1 MIICFIVYVA
11 LFVSKLW
18 CRNRKIFWILLLTNS
33 IAMVLF
39 VMEFLGKDSLG
50 VLMRNSY
57 GEGSRTEVYEASVEG
72 ELEDETF
79 EVEIGERQ
87 YTSEEI
93 EEIFEQVMK
102 ELDTE
107 ILGENKSRDRVE
119 KDLCLPE
126 ELEGYPIKIHW
137 ELDSYDVLNV
147 EGKIIEDKTSEEG
160 TLVEV
165 RGTLSYN
172 SEEASYIT
180 HVMVYPKTKTER
192 EKWID
197 AIKNAI
203 EETEKSTKK
212 EKNFSLPEKVQ
223 GKQVEWS
230 KEADMRGYY
239 ILLLGGLLTV
249 LFLWKEKQDRKEK
262 EQKEKAQ
269 MIRDYP
275 DIISKFT
282 LLLST
287 GMTVKNIWS
296 KIVQS
301 YEEQKAVLGRRIVY
315 EEMCITHREMQSGI
329 PEAEA
334 YERFGK
340 RCGLA
345 MYMKL
350 GALLSQNVK
359 KGSRGFG
366 EILKLESIQAFENR
380 KRIAKQM
387 GEEASTKLLLPMFG
401 MLAVVMVMVIV
412 PAFLSIQL

>member
-1 MIICFIVYVA
+1 MIVCLIMYVII
-11 LFVSKLW
+11 FVSKLW
-18 CRNRKIFWILLLTNS
+18 NRNRKIFWVLLLTNS

-39 VMEFLGKDSLG
+39 VADVLGRDSLG
-50 VLMRNSY
+50 VLIRNSY
-57 GEGSRTEVYEASVEG
+57 GEGSRTEVYKASVEG
-72 ELEDETF
+72 ELKDEIF
-79 EVEIGERQ
+79 EIEIGERE

-93 EEIFEQVMK
+93 EKIFEQVME
-102 ELDTE
+102 ELDTV
-107 ILGENKSRDRVE
+107 ILGENKSRDHVE
-119 KDLCLPE
+119 KDLCLPG
-126 ELEGYPIKIHW
+126 ELEGYPVKIYW
-137 ELDSYDVLNV
+137 ELDSYEVLDV
-147 EGKIIEDKTSEEG
+147 EGKIKKDKTSDKG

-165 RGTLSYN
+165 RGTISYN
-172 SEEASYIT
+172 SEQASYIT
-180 HVMVYPKTKTER
+180 HVMVYPKTKSER

-197 AIKNAI
+197 AITNTVR
-203 EETEKSTKK
+203 ETEIKTKK
-212 EKNFSLPEKVQ
+212 KNSFYLPGEVQ
-223 GKQVEWS
+223 GKEVKWS
-230 KEADMRGYY
+230 KKADMRGYY
-239 ILLLGGLLTV
+239 ILLLGGSLTI
-249 LFLWKEKQDRKEK
+249 LFLWKEKQDKKEK

-287 GMTVKNIWS
+287 GMSMKNVWS

-301 YEEQKAVLGRRIVY
+301 YEEQKAVLGRRRVY

-334 YERFGK
+334 YERFGI

-350 GALLSQNVK
+350 GAMLSQNVK
-359 KGSRGFG
+359 KGSRGFS
-366 EILKLESIQAFENR
+366 EILRLESIQAFENR
-380 KRIAKQM
+380 KRNAKQT
-387 GEEASTKLLLPMFG
+387 GEQASTKLLLPMFG